1 MELQGSCHCEK
12 VKFTVKSQTPVP
24 FMRCYCSICRKVD
37 GGGGYSINIMGQ
49 ARIIRINNDTLKVN
63 GMEYVKSYRGIKD
76 KSLPKNRQKECGNKR
91 HFCGECGCMLWAY
104 DQQYPEW
111 CYPFASAIDTPL
123 PKPKQI
129 ICIMLKDKAD
139 WAHVPE
145 GAVEFDEYPE
155 DSIESWHKNNKA
167 WVD

>member
-1 MELQGSCHCEK
+1 MDFHRQSLNQCRNGITRILSLRE
-12 VKFTVKSQTPVP
+12 SQIYGQVT
-24 FMRCYCSICRKVD
+24 
-37 GGGGYSINIMGQ
+37 YSIQFVVKLTVVVDTPLILWDKH
-49 ARIIRINNDTLKVN
+49 NDTLKVK
-63 GMEYVKSYRGIKD
+63 GMEYVKSYRGIRD
-76 KSLPKNRQKECGNKR
+76 KSLPKKKQEECGNKR

-145 GAVEFDEYPE
+145 EAVQFDEYPNE
-155 DSIESWHKNNKA
+155 SIESWHKNNEA